1 MIAALKSAVFAAGVV
16 LIGSLDYDPHVL
28 ILRYADGS
36 SERLAA
42 TSRDTCNAA
51 VRAIWSGL
59 WRVTPEPVEAS
70 CQAGNIFPAGS
81 DKIAG
86 HRP

>member
-1 MIAALKSAVFAAGVV
+1 MIAALKSALFAAGVV
-16 LIGSLDYDPHVL
+16 LVGSLDYDPHVL
-28 ILRYADGS
+28 TLRYADRS

-42 TSRDTCNAA
+42 TSGDTCNAA

-59 WRVTPEPVEAS
+59 WRVDPMPTEAS
-70 CQAGNIFPAGS
+70 CQVGNIFPAGS

-86 HRP
+86 YRQ

>member
-1 MIAALKSAVFAAGVV
+1 MIAALKLALFAVGVV
-16 LIGSLDYDPHVL
+16 LVGSLNYDPHIL
-28 ILRYADGS
+28 TLRYADGS

-42 TSRDTCNAA
+42 TSGDTCNAA

-59 WRVTPEPVEAS
+59 WRITPEPVRAS
-70 CQAGNIFPAGS
+70 CQVGNIFPAGS